1 MEVQQR
7 TIMSW
12 NESLRLKVSQN
23 ESLVEKNGESKAIGD
38 VISYDQSK
46 ICNSVTEIAWMISN
60 TLI

>member
-1 MEVQQR
+1 
-7 TIMSW
+7 MSQ